1 MCFFIF
7 YKYENIS
14 YIYKL
19 YLINNY
25 NIYVNL
31 IFKSDILMEEVKRVK
46 LSIIFYSLYKILE
59 KK

>member
-31 IFKSDILMEEVKRVK
+31 IFKSDMLMEEVKRVK